1 MAYNLS
7 AFAGAG
13 AQFFNDSGVPL
24 TGGLLYSYTAGTTTP
39 ATTWTTNA
47 GTVANTNPIVLDSA
61 GRTPNEIW
69 IAGGVDYK
77 FILKTSTGVTVGTY
91 DNIPSLNDF
100 TAFNN
105 LTTVTGTNSL
115 IGTSVPPFTAYTT
128 GMTISFIPVATN
140 TGAVTLDLDG
150 LGAKNV
156 YFDASTPLN
165 AGAIAVGKIATLEYD
180 GTRFQMTNSFV
191 TGQIPDG
198 AITTAK
204 LADNA
209 VTTIK
214 ITDLNVTT
222 GKLAD
227 NAVTTIKIT
236 DANVTT
242 AKIANANVTPAKL
255 SQPFT
260 AGTAVASTSGTEV
273 GFTSIPSWVRRITMM
288 LSGVSTN
295 GNSLLQAQL
304 GSTTYTTSGYN
315 TTYSA
320 ITASSGSGAAAGT
333 SGVLLNT
340 STSVLTTIYGTFV
353 FTLLTGNTW
362 TYTFM
367 GYDSNGTRSMMS
379 SGAIAL
385 GGTLDRIRLTTVN
398 GTDTF
403 DAGSVNILYE

>member
-24 TGGLLYSYTAGTTTP
+24 SGGLLYTYLSGTTTS
-39 ATTWTTNA
+39 ATSWTTNA

-128 GMTISFIPVATN
+128 GMTLSFIPVATN

-180 GTRFQMTNSFV
+180 GTRFQMTNSFG
-191 TGQIPDG
+191 TSQIPDG

-260 AGTAVASTSGTEV
+260 AGTAVASTSGTAID
-273 GFTSIPSWVRRITMM
+273 FTGIPSWVKRVTIA
-288 LSGVSTN
+288 LSGVSTS
-295 GNSLLQAQL
+295 GSSTYLVQL
-304 GSTTYTTSGYN
+304 GAGSVQNTGYVSYPIYVNAGVLSNIPGSTAGIVIASATSVN
-315 TTYSA
+315 TAYGA
-320 ITASSGSGAAAGT
+320 ITFTLVGSNAWTATG
-333 SGVLLNT
+333 
-340 STSVLTTIYGTFV
+340 V
-353 FTLLTGNTW
+353 FTLSSNT
-362 TYTFM
+362 
-367 GYDSNGTRSMMS
+367 SVIS
-379 SGAIAL
+379 SGGVTLSGA
-385 GGTLDRIRLTTVN
+385 LDRVRLTTTN

>member
-24 TGGLLYSYTAGTTTP
+24 SGGLLYSYAAGTTTP

-61 GRTPNEIW
+61 GRTPSEIW
-69 IAGGVDYK
+69 ITGGVDYK
-77 FILKTSTGVTVGTY
+77 FILKTSAGVTVGTY

-100 TAFNN
+100 STFNN
-105 LTTVTGTNSL
+105 LITVTGTNSL
-115 IGTSVPPFTAYTT
+115 VGTSNPPYIAYTT

-165 AGAIAVGKIATLEYD
+165 AGAIAVGKITTLEYD
-180 GTRFQMTNSFV
+180 GTRFQMTNSV
-191 TGQIPDG
+191 STGQIPDE

-209 VTTIK
+209 VTTVK
-214 ITDLNVTT
+214 IADLNVTT

-227 NAVTTIKIT
+227 NAVTTVKIT

-260 AGTAVASTSGTEV
+260 QGTAVVSTSGTAID
-273 GFTSIPSWVRRITMM
+273 FTSIPSWVKRITLM
-288 LSGVSTN
+288 LSSVSTT
-295 GNSLLQAQL
+295 GTNSMFVQI
-304 GSTTYTTSGYN
+304 GSGSFTTSGYTSGAVQMSGTN
-315 TTYSA
+315 TTGNY
-320 ITASSGSGAAAGT
+320 TSGYLVTVLFAAAST
-333 SGVLLNT
+333 YSGHI
-340 STSVLTTIYGTFV
+340 VLTNV
-353 FTLLTGNTW
+353 TGNTW
-362 TYTFM
+362 VCSSTLASSATNNC
-367 GYDSNGTRSMMS
+367 SAAGTVT
-379 SGAIAL
+379 I
-385 GGTLDRIRLTTVN
+385 GGTLDRVRITTV
-398 GTDTF
+398 GSTDTF
-403 DAGSVNILYE
+403 DAGSINILYE